1 MRYSAFEQAAAE
13 ATLGVREMESQMEQL
28 KNQLEQLKGKR
39 DLLETLSRQ
48 LLTLRPANG
57 EITADMIPPA
67 KSEAPVPEAA
77 PAPSSFSAPEGES
90 EMAAAGVYSPPRPLR
105 DGWFSRNSDSGMRAA
120 SSDAG
125 LRGRL

>member
-57 EITADMIPPA
+57 EITADMTPPA
-67 KSEAPVPEAA
+67 KSEAPAPE
-77 PAPSSFSAPEGES
+77 PASSSFSAPESES
-90 EMAAAGVYSPPRPLR
+90 EMATAGVYSPPRPLR
-105 DGWFSRNSDSGMRAA
+105 DGWFSRSSDSGMRAA
-120 SSDAG
+120 TSDSG
-125 LRGRL
+125 IRGRL

>member
-48 LLTLRPANG
+48 LLTLRPTSG
-57 EITADMIPPA
+57 ELTAEMTPPA
-67 KSEAPVPEAA
+67 KAEVPAPEPA
-77 PAPSSFSAPEGES
+77 PAPSSFSAPENES
-90 EMAAAGVYSPPRPLR
+90 EMATAGVYSPPRPLR
-105 DGWFSRNSDSGMRAA
+105 DGWFSRNSDSGTRPAA
-120 SSDAG
+120 SDSG

>member
-39 DLLETLSRQ
+39 ELLETLSRQ

-57 EITADMIPPA
+57 EVTADGVPPA
-67 KSEAPVPEAA
+67 KAEAPATE
-77 PAPSSFSAPEGES
+77 PAPSTFSAPEPES
-90 EMAAAGVYSPPRPLR
+90 EMAGAGVYSPARTLR
-105 DGWFSRNSDSGMRAA
+105 DGWFSRSSDSAMRPA
-120 SSDAG
+120 SSDSG